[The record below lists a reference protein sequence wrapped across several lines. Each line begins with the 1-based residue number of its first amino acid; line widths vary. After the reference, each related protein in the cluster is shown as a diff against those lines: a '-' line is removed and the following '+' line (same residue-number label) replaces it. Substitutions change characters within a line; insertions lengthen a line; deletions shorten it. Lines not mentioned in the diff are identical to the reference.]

1 MLVSNINKAEHIKVN
16 CSYAKCN
23 NVAIFL
29 LGKKSV
35 SIHND
40 LDFKEVQAKFGVGN
54 LMQRSDLLKL
64 PLKTLTV
71 EPYHAYRAI
80 DFY

>member
-35 SIHND
+35 SIHNGLD
-40 LDFKEVQAKFGVGN
+40 LKEMLAKFGVRKPHAEIRSARPPKAAPEN
-54 LMQRSDLLKL
+54 LNS
-64 PLKTLTV
+64 
-71 EPYHAYRAI
+71 
-80 DFY
+80 